1 MDKKQLYTAM
11 SRTKKFEYIHIN
23 QKELNNKYLNRQQP
37 ILELT
42 NSKFSSLHSE
52 GKIYKVIFDDDYVY
66 IGSSWEEL
74 ETRYKWH
81 LSNKNSQVYK
91 DKDKNPKIELM
102 ELCPSKGRKSLEKVE
117 NGYVEEY
124 AEKYG
129 KKLLNVRH
137 NPNKKAKKI
146 EFQVKMENEKQL
158 RKRIGKLDKK
168 LTIKDDER
176 WQKTTHKSEIYKLFR
191 RRSTW

>member
-42 NSKFSSLHSE
+42 NSKFSSLHSK
-52 GKIYKVIFDDDYVY
+52 GKIYKVIFDDYVY
-66 IGSSWEEL
+66 IGSSCEEL
-74 ETRYKWH
+74 KTRFKWH

-102 ELCPSKGRKSLEKVE
+102 ELCPSK
-117 NGYVEEY
+117 
-124 AEKYG
+124 
-129 KKLLNVRH
+129 
-137 NPNKKAKKI
+137 
-146 EFQVKMENEKQL
+146 
-158 RKRIGKLDKK
+158 DKK
-168 LTIKDDER
+168 ESWKGWKWLRWRICWKI
-176 WQKTTHKSEIYKLFR
+176 WQKIIECKI
-191 RRSTW
+191 